1 MIQPEILELIQAV
14 TNINEDIS
22 RFSKTN
28 GEEDLWI
35 WVEVVIESEGYGATF
50 LGEVIYN
57 SNNDIRDHVD
67 AMGGYEDYELIETF
81 LRRQIMNLVGKI
93 STIKL

>member
-14 TNINEDIS
+14 SNINEDIS

-50 LGEVIYN
+50 LGETVYN
-57 SNNDIRDHVD
+57 SNRDNLDWVD
-67 AMGGYEDYELIETF
+67 AMGEYVDIETF

>member
-14 TNINEDIS
+14 SNINEDIS

-35 WVEVVIESEGYGATF
+35 WVEVIIGSEGYGATF

-57 SNNDIRDHVD
+57 SNNDIIDHVD
-67 AMGGYEDYELIETF
+67 AMGGYEDVETF

>member
-14 TNINEDIS
+14 SNINEDIS

-28 GEEDLWI
+28 GEEDLCI

-57 SNNDIRDHVD
+57 SNRDKLDWVD
-67 AMGGYEDYELIETF
+67 AMGGYEDVEIF
-81 LRRQIMNLVGKI
+81 LRRQINNLISKL